1 MPNNGKAK
9 RQALVDLSTLT
20 SDRRQRILKI
30 EGMLLRGITSPNT
43 IAAAFDVSHTQIWK
57 DIKLIQAM
65 WAESQDGSRKATRN
79 KRIRQLESVLHMAL
93 TEFDKSR
100 NSKSETTTV
109 QRKTICRSC
118 NGRGT
123 IRVDGDDANPCPA
136 CETRGWQIEEITTE
150 KRSGVTGDQSY
161 LNTARAC
168 INDISK
174 LEGLQVQVTHKK
186 IDKKEQK
193 IVLHSEL
200 IPEKDPNNPYMNANP
215 EDLIELRKAQAK
227 IEQSL
232 ILEVDN
238 VSKESEEKDKDS
250 DV

>member
-1 MPNNGKAK
+1 MPNNSKAK
-9 RQALVDLSTLT
+9 RRALVDLSTLT

-43 IAAAFDVSHTQIWK
+43 IAAAFNVSHTQIWK

-65 WAESQDGSRKATRN
+65 WAESQDQSRKVTRN

-123 IRVDGDDANPCPA
+123 IRVDGDDSNPCPA
-136 CETRGWQIEEITTE
+136 CETKGWQIEEITTE

-193 IVLHSEL
+193 VILHSEVL
-200 IPEKDPNNPYMNANP
+200 PSKDPQNPYIGANP
-215 EDLIELRKAQAK
+215 EDLIELRKAQAR

-232 ILEVDN
+232 TVEVTND
-238 VSKESEEKDKDS
+238 VEKEQDKD
-250 DV
+250 